1 MRQGDFSHFKK
12 PLYKVKESDL
22 QLGFNTFRQPS
33 TWHRTKTNNIKLQ
46 TIDPE
51 ISSILIFQKRVSE
64 QVLHQ
69 ISCMIFHETIF
80 SYYVP
85 TGQISFSNYLYFSRH
100 WAIYT
105 LQLIVSQNHFH
116 NILRLFDILLVK
128 KMLDYYLQTWY
139 IRVVLHV
146 TKIQI

>member
-1 MRQGDFSHFKK
+1 MFNFDFLEKG
-12 PLYKVKESDL
+12 
-22 QLGFNTFRQPS
+22 LGIGSPPDF
-33 TWHRTKTNNIKLQ
+33 
-46 TIDPE
+46 
-51 ISSILIFQKRVSE
+51 VY
-64 QVLHQ
+64 
-69 ISCMIFHETIF
+69 ETIF

-85 TGQISFSNYLYFSRH
+85 TSQISFSDYLYFSRY

-105 LQLIVSQNHFH
+105 WQLIVSQNHFH

-146 TKIQI
+146 TKI